1 MKRRGQRV
9 DQTASELGDKG
20 GGRIDRSVREARV
33 SRGSVIAVAPLIG
46 LAIGPSGSDQEGL
59 GGVHCALEDRGDL
72 RDTEP
77 VEIAERQRRLV
88 MWSQFSQHHVGAGR
102 IEFNAPRII
111 DRLHPVG
118 DKYQHALLAFLSPP
132 VVDEFVTGHP
142 DQPWDTQFGL
152 DLVVNHR
159 DSGQEGF
166 GDEILSRGR
175 VAAPAQQIAMTWDK
189 PRS

>member
-1 MKRRGQRV
+1 MDSASTKRPLSWV
-9 DQTASELGDKG
+9 TKAGDG
-20 GGRIDRSVREARV
+20 SIGPSVRRRV

>member
-1 MKRRGQRV
+1 M
-9 DQTASELGDKG
+9 
-20 GGRIDRSVREARV
+20 
-33 SRGSVIAVAPLIG
+33 
-46 LAIGPSGSDQEGL
+46 
-59 GGVHCALEDRGDL
+59 HCALEDRGDL

-77 VEIAERQRRLV
+77 VEIAERQHRLV

-142 DQPWDTQFGL
+142 DQPWDTQSGL

-159 DSGQEGF
+159 DNDQEGF

>member
-1 MKRRGQRV
+1 M
-9 DQTASELGDKG
+9 
-20 GGRIDRSVREARV
+20 
-33 SRGSVIAVAPLIG
+33 
-46 LAIGPSGSDQEGL
+46 
-59 GGVHCALEDRGDL
+59 HCALEDRGGL

-102 IEFNAPRII
+102 IEFNAARII